1 MGPYPIGDPPMLNNN
16 PADVLAAAPD
26 AIAMALGEHVANPH
40 PLAHD
45 LAHAPLS
52 SLAAACAAKAQRPG
66 SMVKASWHTSQDF
79 GVLLSAGVQEV
90 INRRFRAQAE
100 HRRFCGELTLRNF
113 KPVELPEID
122 LSDELPVVGELDE
135 FGATY
140 VGQPAQVRVDEV
152 LRDVRICAFGRLINI
167 SRQAVIND
175 DIGLV
180 ADMVAQMGN
189 AIARTE
195 AKLLYQELEINPV
208 LMDSDRVFLTG
219 FNKLADA
226 LSETSL
232 ASGVAMMR
240 KFKTKA
246 GNDADLAA
254 RHLVVAAELELLARK
269 LVHECNLPIEVTAS
283 ARLPAQRWYLFSDPE
298 QHAACAVLKLAGQ
311 RSVVLVEPI
320 KNIAIEGVAI
330 RPRADLGAVIK
341 GRMGSIR
348 GGAD

>member
-1 MGPYPIGDPPMLNNN
+1 MLNHT
-16 PADVLAAAPD
+16 PADILAAAPD
-26 AIAMALGEHVANPH
+26 AVAMALGEHVANPH

-66 SMVKASWHTSQDF
+66 SMVKASWHTSSDF
-79 GVLLSAGVQEV
+79 GAALAAGVAEV

-100 HRRFCGELTLRNF
+100 HRRFCGELAVRNF

-135 FGATY
+135 FGQTY
-140 VGQPAQVRVDEV
+140 IGEPAQVRVGEV
-152 LRDVRICAFGRLINI
+152 VRDLRIVAFGRLLNI
-167 SRQAVIND
+167 SRQMVIND
-175 DIGLV
+175 DIGIV
-180 ADMVAQMGN
+180 ADMVAQMGG

-208 LMDSDRVFLTG
+208 LADGDRVFIDG
-219 FNKLADA
+219 FNKLSGA
-226 LSETSL
+226 LNETNL
-232 ASGVAMMR
+232 ATGVAMMR
-240 KFKTKA
+240 KFKTRA

-254 RHLVVAAELELLARK
+254 AHLVVAAELELLARK
-269 LVHECNLPIEVTAS
+269 LVHECNLPIEVTATG
-283 ARLPAQRWYLFSDPE
+283 RLPAQRWYLFSDPE

-311 RSVVLVEPI
+311 KNAVLVEPI
-320 KNIAIEGVAI
+320 KHFAIEGVAI

>member
-1 MGPYPIGDPPMLNNN
+1 MLNNN

-26 AIAMALGEHVANPH
+26 AIQLALGERVANAH
-40 PLAHD
+40 PLAAD
-45 LAHAPLS
+45 MAHNPLS
-52 SLAAACAAKAQRPG
+52 SLADAIAAKNHRPG
-66 SMVKASWHTSQDF
+66 STVRANWFTSHDF
-79 GVLLSAGVQEV
+79 GTALSAGVQAV
-90 INRRFRAQAE
+90 INRRFVAQAE
-100 HRRFCGELTLRNF
+100 HRKFCEEMVLRNF
-113 KPVELPEID
+113 KPVELPELD
-122 LSDELPVVGELDE
+122 MPDHLPVVTELGE
-135 FGATY
+135 FGQTY
-140 VGQPAQVRVDEV
+140 IGEPAQVRVGEV
-152 LRDVRICAFGRLINI
+152 VRDVRLVAFGRLITI
-167 SRQAVIND
+167 SRQMVIND

-195 AKLLYQELEINPV
+195 AKLLYAELEINPV
-208 LMDSDRVFLTG
+208 LADGDRVFVSE
-219 FNKLADA
+219 FNKLSGA
-226 LSETSL
+226 LNETNL
-232 ASGVAMMR
+232 ATGIAMMR

-298 QHAACAVLKLAGQ
+298 QHAACATLRLAGQ
-311 RSVVLVEPI
+311 RHTVLVEPC
-320 KNIAIEGVAI
+320 KSAAVDGLAI